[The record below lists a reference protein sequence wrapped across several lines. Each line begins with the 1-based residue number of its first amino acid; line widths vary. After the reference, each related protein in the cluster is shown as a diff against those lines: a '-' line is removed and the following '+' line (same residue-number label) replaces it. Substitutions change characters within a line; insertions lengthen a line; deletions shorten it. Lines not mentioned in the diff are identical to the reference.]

1 MITLQEYFLKKDSQI
16 KGIVL
21 SFAGYKKLSVA
32 FKGYYIEDNNITGSF
47 PPQPF
52 YDSYKNYREENAFAK
67 IDHIR
72 YFFELSNGNKSHT
85 LTINLNGESLIDV
98 SFSIEE
104 LAEGFEDTT
113 PDIEFRESD
122 FSQLMNLIKKKFD

>member
-1 MITLQEYFLKKDSQI
+1 MITLQEYFLNKDSQI

-21 SFAGYKKLSVA
+21 SFAGYKKLLVA

-52 YDSYKNYREENAFAK
+52 YESYKNYREENAYAE

-85 LTINLNGESLIDV
+85 LTIHLNGKEMFDV

-104 LAEGFEDTT
+104 LGQGFEDST
-113 PDIEFRESD
+113 PEMPFKESD
-122 FSQLMNLIKKKFD
+122 FSQLMNLIKQKFD

>member
-16 KGIVL
+16 KRIVL

-52 YDSYKNYREENAFAK
+52 YDSYKIYREENEYAK

-72 YFFELSNGNKSHT
+72 YFFELSNGSKSHT
-85 LTINLNGESLIDV
+85 LTIHLNGKDMFDV

-104 LAEGFEDTT
+104 LAEGFEDNS
-113 PDIEFRESD
+113 PEIAFRESD
-122 FSQLMNLIKKKFD
+122 FSQLMSLIKLKFD

>member
-1 MITLQEYFLKKDSQI
+1 MITLEEYFLKKDSQI
-16 KGIVL
+16 KSIVL
-21 SFAGYKKLSVA
+21 SFAGYKNLSVA

-52 YDSYKNYREENAFAK
+52 YESYKNYREENAFTK

-72 YFFELSNGNKSHT
+72 YVFELSNGIKSHT
-85 LTINLNGESLIDV
+85 LTIHLNGKEMFDV

-104 LAEGFEDTT
+104 LGQGFEDTT

-122 FSQLMNLIKKKFD
+122 FSQLMNLIKQKFD